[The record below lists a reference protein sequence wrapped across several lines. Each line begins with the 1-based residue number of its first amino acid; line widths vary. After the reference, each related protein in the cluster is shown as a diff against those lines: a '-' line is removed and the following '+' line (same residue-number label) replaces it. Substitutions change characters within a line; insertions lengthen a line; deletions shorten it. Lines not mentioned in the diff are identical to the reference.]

1 MSPLNAM
8 EILGAAQVNAR
19 TGTVNTPEVKAALR
33 RLKPLC
39 PERRPLDAFW
49 DAAAS
54 PHEIGRAQSP
64 TAAFNRIAGQLGLPR
79 WVEDA

>member
-1 MSPLNAM
+1 MSPLAAM
-8 EILGAAQVNAR
+8 EILRAAQVDAR

-39 PERRPLDAFW
+39 PERWPLDAFW

-54 PHEIGRAQSP
+54 PHEIGRAQSL
-64 TAAFNRIAGQLGLPR
+64 TAAFNGIALQLGLPR